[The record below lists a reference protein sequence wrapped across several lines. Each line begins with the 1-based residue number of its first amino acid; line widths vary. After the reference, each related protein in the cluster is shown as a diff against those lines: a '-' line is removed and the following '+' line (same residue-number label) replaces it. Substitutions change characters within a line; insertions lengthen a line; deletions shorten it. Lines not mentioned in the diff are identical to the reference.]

1 MSLFFTVCN
10 TDTNAVAEYRL
21 EKGVDICLTLDMY
34 INRLQDENERRL
46 GLHLDIGRIAI
57 LYM

>member
-1 MSLFFTVCN
+1 M
-10 TDTNAVAEYRL
+10 AEYRL

-34 INRLQDENERRL
+34 INRLQDENEQRL
-46 GLHLDIGRIAI
+46 GLHLDKGRIAI